1 MLTLAEQITRVRHKR
16 LSAIQSGKNFH
27 FFTHVL
33 TDLDRSDVQ
42 PVIRVRLE
50 ASKGCHKV
58 LDLAGRR
65 GFAGLKVALNA

>member
-1 MLTLAEQITRVRHKR
+1 MLTLAEQNHWARHKR
-16 LSAIQSGKNFH
+16 LSAVESGKNFH

-33 TDLDRSDVQ
+33 TDLDRSEVQ

-65 GFAGLKVALNA
+65 GFAGFKVALNA